1 MTAYDP
7 QSDPGPYQPP
17 VKKSSRTFAWGVGRA
32 IVWFVY
38 AFALVAIV
46 IATLAFVLQL
56 FGADPNNGFAQWVYR
71 SAARVTAPFRGIFPS
86 HVNGNSV
93 LDVSLLFAI
102 IMYAL
107 FAVFVPRSSTSST
120 VGVTN
125 PSAETV
131 TTSSRPRSGRRSPGR
146 RSPGRSRWI
155 RPLQVAVTEHV
166 VGGEP
171 SRECDEVGGDELL
184 GEDRGHR
191 DGFGHPGGGE
201 RAGEAD
207 DRNERVATRHR
218 DQRRDGSDDDVHDEQ
233 WPVADVAAVRL
244 HARVETEC

>member
-7 QSDPGPYQPP
+7 QSDPSPYQPP

-56 FGADPNNGFAQWVYR
+56 FGADPSNAFAQWVYR

-86 HVNGNSV
+86 HANGNSV

-107 FAVFVPRSSTSST
+107 FAVFV
-120 VGVTN
+120 
-125 PSAETV
+125 SAL
-131 TTSSRPRSGRRSPGR
+131 
-146 RSPGRSRWI
+146 I
-155 RPLQVAVTEHV
+155 
-166 VGGEP
+166 
-171 SRECDEVGGDELL
+171 DYI
-184 GEDRGHR
+184 DR
-191 DGFGHPGGGE
+191 
-201 RAGEAD
+201 
-207 DRNERVATRHR
+207 
-218 DQRRDGSDDDVHDEQ
+218 RRDRSISRDRFEEQ
-233 WPVADVAAVRL
+233 QAEIRAQEPRP
-244 HARVETEC
+244 